1 MNKFG
6 TILLTILGTLG
17 VVAGGTAIALSVPN
31 VQNKLNISYN
41 GETFVGTDNTTTENP
56 IEVDDFASE
65 LEKQGYILVEYMNS
79 ESSTLVIQ
87 KKGSAINR
95 LDTPTKEGYVFIGW
109 STTKDGTNMIA
120 NVESSCKLYPVFVED
135 YGGEFYLYTDSSGS
149 YSFSNISEFEISNFN
164 YMGNKYNMG
173 VAGFSTSPSEIN
185 LTNEI
190 DPESYYYAVYYCY
203 ETDKIYSL
211 EDAEYLRILLDYGEE
226 GFYEVIYHNAD
237 GTSTTGMLYLIQ
249 PESHCYI
256 NGLFYWVIGVSIS
269 PDSTTVVDMSELEDG
284 GNYYCV
290 YSDENAGEI
299 LSYNE
304 MHALYEASLTNE
316 SI

>member
-1 MNKFG
+1 M
-6 TILLTILGTLG
+6 
-17 VVAGGTAIALSVPN
+17 
-31 VQNKLNISYN
+31 SY
-41 GETFVGTDNTTTENP
+41 
-56 IEVDDFASE
+56 
-65 LEKQGYILVEYMNS
+65 L
-79 ESSTLVIQ
+79 
-87 KKGSAINR
+87 
-95 LDTPTKEGYVFIGW
+95 
-109 STTKDGTNMIA
+109 
-120 NVESSCKLYPVFVED
+120 
-135 YGGEFYLYTDSSGS
+135 
-149 YSFSNISEFEISNFN
+149 
-164 YMGNKYNMG
+164 
-173 VAGFSTSPSEIN
+173 
-185 LTNEI
+185 
-190 DPESYYYAVYYCY
+190 
-203 ETDKIYSL
+203 IYSL